1 MIRTLII
8 GWSVLGLILPML
20 AEVKVSAEFPGGSVQ
35 VESMD
40 AGSRVLR
47 FKPAAHKNRGWD
59 CWWYF
64 KVSGREPGVEWT
76 FDLG

>member
-8 GWSVLGLILPML
+8 AWSVLGLILPMR
-20 AEVKVSAEFPGGSVQ
+20 AEVKVSAEFPGGSVK
-35 VESMD
+35 VESVD

-64 KVSGREPGVEWT
+64 KVSGLGPGAE
-76 FDLG
+76 